1 MSFASDW
8 SNAKAVHRMEFK
20 KASADIAKQKKLIK
34 KAGSGSK
41 KGAVTIDQIESIL
54 DSLEQVSAVKK
65 KKTGLQGS
73 FINIEKILKQ
83 MKKMRS
89 AKINPYKGGG
99 KKWKAI
105 LKLYSKGVKDIQK
118 NKKKLD
124 KNMSDETKIINV
136 SLSDKYFRKGFPPKN
151 NSCKV
156 LMWEADKII
165 NDINKKGDAV
175 STYLAECKYPEL
187 KDDKKPPKEIVIV
200 HNV

>member
-1 MSFASDW
+1 MIPVLEGIGRHQGSVDPGDAKKGEKVMRFASDW

-99 KKWKAI
+99 KN
-105 LKLYSKGVKDIQK
+105 GRR
-118 NKKKLD
+118 
-124 KNMSDETKIINV
+124 
-136 SLSDKYFRKGFPPKN
+136 F
-151 NSCKV
+151 
-156 LMWEADKII
+156 
-165 NDINKKGDAV
+165 
-175 STYLAECKYPEL
+175 
-187 KDDKKPPKEIVIV
+187 
-200 HNV
+200 